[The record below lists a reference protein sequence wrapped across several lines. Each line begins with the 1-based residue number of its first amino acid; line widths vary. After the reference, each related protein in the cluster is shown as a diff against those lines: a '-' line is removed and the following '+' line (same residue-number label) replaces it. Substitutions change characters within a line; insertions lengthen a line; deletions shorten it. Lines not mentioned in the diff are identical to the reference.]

1 MFTKGDTFG
10 ILWPMRDYTKMA
22 TRARIPETERQWL
35 RVLGTLNEAQARVFV
50 AQKAL
55 AEGRGAISQ
64 LARLTGMARPTI
76 MKGIAE
82 LEGDRLPVAT
92 ETGRVREVGGGRKR
106 VEATAP
112 HVKRVLTRLVE
123 ASTAGDPMSY
133 LLWTNK
139 STRTLAEELARQGYP
154 VSHVTVARC
163 LRELGYSLQ
172 ANVKAIEGTE
182 HPDRDAQFRYL
193 NAQVRGFVRSHDPV
207 VSVDTKK
214 KELIGAFENRG
225 RRWQPAGEPE
235 GVQVHDF
242 RAPGVGKAI
251 PYGTY
256 YVARDEA
263 VVNVGI
269 THETAEFAVESIRRW
284 WQLLGRKAYPQ
295 ARRLLICA
303 DAGGSNG
310 TRLRAWKVHLQALA
324 DRLGIPVTVC
334 HYPPGTSKW
343 NKVEH
348 RLFSFISMNWRGR
361 PLLSYEAVVNLI
373 GGTTTKSGLKVKA
386 LLDTTDYAPGQKIAD
401 DAMRALNLK
410 PHPFHG
416 DWNYTLE
423 PRPTE

>member
-1 MFTKGDTFG
+1 MVTK
-10 ILWPMRDYTKMA
+10 
-22 TRARIPETERQWL
+22 ARLPETERHWL

-55 AEGRGAISQ
+55 AEGRGAVSR
-64 LARLTGMARPTI
+64 LARLTHMSRPTI
-76 MKGIAE
+76 LKGIAE
-82 LEGDRLPVAT
+82 LEAGRLPLRP
-92 ETGRVREVGGGRKR
+92 ESGRIRALGGGRKS
-106 VEATAP
+106 VEEADP
-112 HVKRVLTRLVE
+112 HLKRVLARLVE

-139 STRTLAEELARQGYP
+139 STRNLADELERQGYT

-172 ANVKAIEGTE
+172 ANVKAIEGKQ

-193 NAQVRGFVRSHDPV
+193 NNEVRSFVGRRDPV

-214 KELIGAFENRG
+214 KELVGSFENRG
-225 RRWQPAGEPE
+225 LRWQPAGEPE
-235 GVQVHDF
+235 AVNVHDF
-242 RAPGVGKAI
+242 PIPGRGKAI

-256 YVARDEA
+256 DVMRDEA

-284 WQLLGRKAYPQ
+284 WRLLGRKAYPQ

-310 TRLRAWKVHLQALA
+310 SRLRAWKVHLQALA
-324 DRLGIPVTVC
+324 DQLGMAVTVC

-373 GGTTTKSGLKVKA
+373 GGTTTKSGLRVKA
-386 LLDTTDYAPGQKIAD
+386 LLDTREYEPGQKITD
-401 DAMRALNLK
+401 DEMRTLRMT
-410 PHPFHG
+410 PHRFHV
-416 DWNYTLE
+416 DWNYTFQA
-423 PRPTE
+423 R